1 MISIWRACLGAA
13 LLFVMSF
20 AQAEALDWQPVHR
33 GVSSEAPECVSWA
46 DDRVDCLVRTFGNGM
61 SWVYVEAGGW
71 NLPRNLGGDLAAS
84 PSCISRA
91 PLHLELLCSD
101 DPRQS
106 RDHVAEGGKVESL
119 DVAGR

>member
-1 MISIWRACLGAA
+1 LSS
-13 LLFVMSF
+13 SF

-84 PSCISRA
+84 PSCVSRA
-91 PLHLELLCSD
+91 PFALNCFAVTTRGNLATMSL
-101 DPRQS
+101 R
-106 RDHVAEGGKVESL
+106 GGKVEPL